1 MAAGDA
7 RRLADQLGLSEDELC
22 LILRLSPL
30 QLIAGDGDSA
40 TATPILLALIA
51 EAEEQAGAAVLR
63 RWVRTKGRAGVP
75 LDMLINQDF
84 AGFEDS
90 LADLVSRGFI
100 IGG

>member
-7 RRLADQLGLSEDELC
+7 RRLADQLGLTDDELC
-22 LILRLSPL
+22 LVLGLTPL
-30 QLIAGDGDSA
+30 QLISGEGDTA
-40 TATPILLALIA
+40 TATPILLALLA

-75 LDMLINQDF
+75 LELLTKRDF
-84 AGFEDS
+84 AAFEDA
-90 LADLVSRGFI
+90 LADLVARGFI